1 MSEMLEKHPGMI
13 EEALAAVGKKNLTTL
28 DRQTVARTQECLFSV
43 LNTALPCFDPTPQTQ
58 DCVINLPLLEHWQRA
73 AKDPDDAAVDWLLHG
88 APAGIINPIPDRGI
102 FPQYA
107 PEDDIAEVAAD
118 DLATDMNFS
127 NYTGVEGDAEVR
139 AEFDRLAAKSYTRE
153 FCSLREAE
161 AYVRG
166 KIVLSKIGVIRRW
179 RNLAWKLRMV
189 VDSKAS
195 GISRSTRKFERTMLP
210 RALDVVLDT
219 LELMD
224 LAHRDRAEGLDSGIE
239 YLIADFRDAFYLVP
253 NHPAERKFFC
263 VKLGNKYIVFTKTAQ
278 GSRGAPLTWAR
289 IAALVTRLTQT
300 VIGIQRTR
308 MSTYVDDPIVVA
320 VGSAKFRKDTFA
332 RVLLIWSA
340 LQLPLAFDKA
350 VYGPS
355 VTWTSAVFCP
365 LADALIVRIK
375 ESIVLETGE
384 MAQRFLTVNYLA
396 RKELRSFIGKVM
408 HIASLVI
415 IVRPFV
421 SELYGAL
428 YSTAATT
435 TGWIWLKQIRP
446 ALAWI
451 ALLLSESNFKLERR
465 FDLAV
470 HQGTAHTAE
479 MCLDASPWGCGG
491 FLTEGGKITA
501 WFATAFSMD
510 EKRILSIKEADCSC
524 QQTVE
529 ALAVLIALRC
539 WSSRWRGRHT
549 TIRVKSDSISA
560 LVLALNMKSRGVGA
574 SIVARE
580 LALDVAAS
588 EYCPHVAEHIPGTE
602 NVTADSLSRR
612 FEPKFEFALPTC
624 LNGVAESV
632 LKPRSTAYFKTQ
644 QALSTLRPKNAKKR
658 GPAHGS

>member
-1 MSEMLEKHPGMI
+1 VYPLRETGGRSSSQVLSTPCSTTALDTPLPVGRLISTIPACKVTSVHGVEPLISTIPACKVTSVHGVEPLQQPIMTDIASVARQPMRNVAPMSHEALTQGGPPWEAASAPPPPLGPPPSNFGTDATGSVQDSSSHSSAMPTPTVPYSLSENPPSGVSGTEESTGRVGYWKNVWIAPHLRLCSRLPISAAAATPTGKRARVSLWNARAVAFAPGVASAHGPVSPTSSVNVPFGGLRNLAPTIRRLPHAAALGSRIYAAMSEMLEKHPGMI

-118 DLATDMNFS
+118 DLATDMHFS

-278 GSRGAPLTWAR
+278 GSRGAALTWAR

-340 LQLPLAFDKA
+340 LQLPLAFD
-350 VYGPS
+350 
-355 VTWTSAVFCP
+355 
-365 LADALIVRIK
+365 
-375 ESIVLETGE
+375 
-384 MAQRFLTVNYLA
+384 
-396 RKELRSFIGKVM
+396 
-408 HIASLVI
+408 
-415 IVRPFV
+415 
-421 SELYGAL
+421 
-428 YSTAATT
+428 
-435 TGWIWLKQIRP
+435 
-446 ALAWI
+446 
-451 ALLLSESNFKLERR
+451 
-465 FDLAV
+465 
-470 HQGTAHTAE
+470 
-479 MCLDASPWGCGG
+479 
-491 FLTEGGKITA
+491 
-501 WFATAFSMD
+501 
-510 EKRILSIKEADCSC
+510 
-524 QQTVE
+524 
-529 ALAVLIALRC
+529 
-539 WSSRWRGRHT
+539 
-549 TIRVKSDSISA
+549 
-560 LVLALNMKSRGVGA
+560 
-574 SIVARE
+574 
-580 LALDVAAS
+580 
-588 EYCPHVAEHIPGTE
+588 
-602 NVTADSLSRR
+602 
-612 FEPKFEFALPTC
+612 
-624 LNGVAESV
+624 
-632 LKPRSTAYFKTQ
+632 
-644 QALSTLRPKNAKKR
+644 
-658 GPAHGS
+658 